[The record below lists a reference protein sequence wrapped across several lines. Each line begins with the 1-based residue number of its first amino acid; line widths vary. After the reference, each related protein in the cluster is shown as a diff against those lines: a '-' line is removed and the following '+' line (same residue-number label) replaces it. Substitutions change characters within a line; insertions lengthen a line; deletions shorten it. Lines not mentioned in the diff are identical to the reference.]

1 MVTAKVRTWF
11 KKDFEETGKAVVAR
25 VGVDFFHAQLDRM
38 KDGRVKLRIEL
49 FVDDD
54 KFEREDFIDLGEM
67 ASSDEICEHALR
79 RIEAV
84 MPKKKKAKKG
94 A

>member
-1 MVTAKVRTWF
+1 MITAKGKMQF
-11 KKDFEETGKAVVAR
+11 KKDFEETGQAGIAR
-25 VGVDFFHAQLDRM
+25 VGAQFFHAKLDRT